1 MLNKVITDVYGFA
14 QEIQRQFGCDR
25 EVIEQL
31 CDRFSENVVIA
42 GDSYAVATHI
52 IFVAERAGYDIYW
65 ANPEDILEDTS
76 IEFDKILD
84 KFRES
89 DLDGAGYSYFT
100 IEESIKQ
107 VYTPEQC
114 YEIVIRNCLNA

>member
-1 MLNKVITDVYGFA
+1 MAKVITDIYGFA
-14 QEIQRQFGCDR
+14 QAIQRQFGCDR

-52 IFVAERAGYDIYW
+52 IRVAEKAGYAIAW
-65 ANPEDILEDTS
+65 ANPVNITEDETVD
-76 IEFDKILD
+76 FDKILD
-84 KFRES
+84 DFREN

-114 YEIVIRNCLNA
+114 YEIVIRNCLND

>member
-1 MLNKVITDVYGFA
+1 MAKAITNIYGFA

-25 EVIEQL
+25 QVIEAL

-84 KFRES
+84 KFREN

-114 YEIVIRNCLNA
+114 YEIVKRNCPNA

>member
-1 MLNKVITDVYGFA
+1 MAKVITNVYGLA

-25 EVIEQL
+25 DVIEQL

-42 GDSYAVATHI
+42 GDRYAVATHI
-52 IFVAERAGYDIYW
+52 IRVAEKAGYSIDW
-65 ANPEDILEDTS
+65 ANPADMVEDETIG
-76 IEFDKILD
+76 FDHILD
-84 KFRES
+84 GFRGN

-100 IEESIKQ
+100 IEESIKT

-114 YEIVIRNCLNA
+114 YEIVKRNCPNA